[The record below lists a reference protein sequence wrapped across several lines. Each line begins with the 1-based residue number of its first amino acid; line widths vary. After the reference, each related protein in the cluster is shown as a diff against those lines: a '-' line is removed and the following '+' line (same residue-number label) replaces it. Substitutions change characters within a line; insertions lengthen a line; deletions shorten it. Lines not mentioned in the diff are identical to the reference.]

1 MEITNLF
8 NHFKNVGHA
17 YLKWLKTSSLIYLTN
32 KHLIFCMWLC
42 IHKYIYIMKFIQMG
56 VVSHAWV
63 LPKVITMLNLQYV
76 KTEVSSDADFY
87 I

>member
-1 MEITNLF
+1 
-8 NHFKNVGHA
+8 
-17 YLKWLKTSSLIYLTN
+17 
-32 KHLIFCMWLC
+32 MWLC
-42 IHKYIYIMKFIQMG
+42 IHKYVYIMKFIQMG

-87 I
+87 IWTRIHRKSKSIQLFQAV